1 MGLDVLGQHDILRTC
16 LIAHVARLRRSSARL
31 RQIKT
36 DNSLVDSCFGSREV
50 DRWNFERTRPYV
62 SHADTLAV
70 VSSLFRALPYDLR
83 SHQASS
89 QHEQPALKSIIN
101 KLRPKHLVDQERST
115 TEPIGSS
122 SKTKNK
128 RQPTKSVE
136 DDRKGL
142 KTDIVGKAP
151 SLNQRE
157 AAAQALQNRRIR
169 VIPIPQHLEKCKKK
183 NKVKSKVES

>member
-1 MGLDVLGQHDILRTC
+1 MPKKGEVIIGYFRAKWQ
-16 LIAHVARLRRSSARL
+16 VARC
-31 RQIKT
+31 KE
-36 DNSLVDSCFGSREV
+36 G
-50 DRWNFERTRPYV
+50 
-62 SHADTLAV
+62 
-70 VSSLFRALPYDLR
+70 R

-89 QHEQPALKSIIN
+89 QHEQPALKPIIN
-101 KLRPKHLVDQERST
+101 KLRPKHLVHQERSN

-122 SKTKNK
+122 SKTKDK
-128 RQPTKSVE
+128 RQATKSVE

-151 SLNQRE
+151 SLKQRE

-169 VIPIPQHLEKCKKK
+169 VIPIPQHLDQCKKK